1 MRTLLALLTAGSLI
15 SGAARS
21 AVCVGKNCDLIDLAA
36 KSAGLSLN
44 QILSEIDSNIVDPIV
59 DSQKNLASWEG
70 GMLQF
75 TPRGSENSVKVTLWG
90 GGAWRYVD
98 IANTVLGASVNF
110 GYYTGNSSLSLGVE
124 LPINKKADLILNG
137 AFWAGSSDYGTGL
150 SQEDMRETSGRFGV
164 GVRQKIHTSEFID
177 VFTLGGFVIGHRES
191 DMTLVGKTISIRMPS
206 GRLTWSGEEKY
217 SEKSTYVS
225 TPILLGVAFNMPW
238 VTLSVSGGGS
248 VIFQQ
253 GRIDL
258 SKWGPVGPYGGYYNV
273 GAMSE
278 RDTSG
283 FTFVPMVALG
293 AETGLERGPSL
304 SLNFRP
310 SLNNSPMGGSVGIGW
325 KFLLTK

>member
-21 AVCVGKNCDLIDLAA
+21 AVCVGKNCELIDLAA

-44 QILSEIDSNIVDPIV
+44 QVLSELDRNIVDPIV
-59 DSQKNLASWEG
+59 DSQRNIASWEG
-70 GMLQF
+70 GLIQF
-75 TPRGSENSVKVTLWG
+75 TPRGSEGSVKLTLWG

-98 IANTVLGASVNF
+98 INSTVFGASVNF
-110 GYYTGNSSLSLGVE
+110 GYYTGNSSLALGVE
-124 LPINKKADLILNG
+124 LPIDKKTDLILNG
-137 AFWAGSSDYGTGL
+137 AFWSGSSDYGLGL
-150 SQEDMRETSGRFGV
+150 SQEDMRETSGRFGL
-164 GVRQKIHTSEFID
+164 GVRQKFYNEGIASAF
-177 VFTLGGFVIGHRES
+177 VLGGFVIGHRES
-191 DMTLVGKTISIRMPS
+191 DMTLAGSTVSIRYPG

-225 TPILLGVAFNMPW
+225 TPALLGVAFNLPG
-238 VTLSVSGGGS
+238 VTLFMTGGGS

-273 GAMSE
+273 GASSE
-278 RDTSG
+278 KDTAG
-283 FTFVPMVALG
+283 FALVPVVSLG
-293 AETGLERGPSL
+293 AETGIERGPSL

-310 SLNNSPMGGSVGIGW
+310 SLDNSPMGGSVGIGW
-325 KFLLTK
+325 KFLVSK